1 MYKNEWFIVPKP
13 KPAAKLRLFC
23 FPYAGGQAA
32 IYFPLARLLPEQ
44 IELVAVQLPGRG
56 NRMFEPALTSAQ
68 DIARAVVP
76 QILPHA
82 DKPIALLGYSNGCLQ
97 AYEVAH
103 LLQQRADVRH
113 VFMAARS
120 APQLGN
126 RREPIHLLA
135 DQQFKQ
141 ELALLGGTPQELL
154 AYDELMELMLPT
166 LRADFKLGYDY
177 QCPQAE
183 PLAIDLTS
191 IAGRFDQD
199 IPGENVQAW
208 RQLFAAGCQHHLVDG
223 DHFFI
228 NTHLADMARII
239 ELALQP
245 HYQQAPT
252 SMVKTKVAL
261 SG

>member
-1 MYKNEWFIVPKP
+1 MYNNEWFIVPKA

-32 IYFPLARLLPEQ
+32 IYFPLARLLSEH

-68 DIARAVVP
+68 DIAKAVVP
-76 QILPHA
+76 QIQACA
-82 DKPIALLGYSNGCLQ
+82 DKPFALLGYSNGCLQ

-103 LLQQRADVRH
+103 RLQQQADVRH

-120 APQLGN
+120 APQLGVQ
-126 RREPIHLLA
+126 REPIHLLA
-135 DQQFKQ
+135 DQQFRQ

-177 QCPQAE
+177 QCP
-183 PLAIDLTS
+183 PVSSLAIDLTS
-191 IAGRFDQD
+191 MAGRFDKD
-199 IPGENVQAW
+199 VPAENVLAW
-208 RQLFAAGCQHHLVDG
+208 QQLFAADSRHHVIDG

-228 NTHLADMARII
+228 NTHLADMAHII
-239 ELALQP
+239 ELALLP

-252 SMVKTKVAL
+252 RIANTEVAL

>member
-1 MYKNEWFIVPKP
+1 MYNNEWFIAPKA

-32 IYFPLARLLPEQ
+32 IYFPLARLLSEQ

-68 DIARAVVP
+68 EIARAVVP
-76 QILPHA
+76 QIQACA
-82 DKPIALLGYSNGCLQ
+82 DKAIAVLGYSNGCLQ

-103 LLQQRADVRH
+103 RLQQQADLRH

-120 APQLGN
+120 APQLGIP
-126 RREPIHLLA
+126 REPIHLLP

-177 QCPQAE
+177 QCPPVS

-191 IAGRFDQD
+191 IAGRFDKD
-199 IPGENVQAW
+199 VPATNVQAW
-208 RQLFAAGCQHHLVDG
+208 QQLFAADCRHHVVDG